1 MFPGSWAEEPLT
13 DQQPLQGRQMVPVQA
28 PRGLQ
33 AYLNPWELR
42 PHSQVDIK
50 NIYTHLIFDGML
62 RESKMQREIFHWKEW
77 NFLYKD
83 YHCQSVAIAF
93 FFHGTPRGAA
103 CISWVPESNLRI
115 GGLIETPKNQSAM
128 TSSPKKW
135 SNWETQILFSTDHFG
150 KFKQPVGV
158 CPLPTLPGDFQ
169 TKLLPWAPPGA
180 YVTQLRL
187 QLRLPPVALEWWSFV
202 TGAPWNFGRSREGL
216 WPRVRKTLPETNI
229 FAPENGWLE
238 YSSPFLGPGYF

>member
-1 MFPGSWAEEPLT
+1 
-13 DQQPLQGRQMVPVQA
+13 
-28 PRGLQ
+28 
-33 AYLNPWELR
+33 
-42 PHSQVDIK
+42 
-50 NIYTHLIFDGML
+50 ML
-62 RESKMQREIFHWKEW
+62 RESKIQREIFHWKEW

-83 YHCQSVAIAF
+83 YDCQRVAIAF

-115 GGLIETPKNQSAM
+115 ETLKNQSAM
-128 TSSPKKW
+128 TPSPKKLSKLRNAKPFFDRPLW
-135 SNWETQILFSTDHFG
+135 

-158 CPLPTLPGDFQ
+158 CPPGDFQ

-216 WPRVRKTLPETNI
+216 WPGVRNKPSLKLTFSHLKTDGWNIFGNIFRTWKLI
-229 FAPENGWLE
+229 FAPENPLT
-238 YSSPFLGPGYF
+238 FLFGMAYF